1 MWLRKLKQGLC
12 PSLEGWDRVGDGREF
27 KREGIDVYL
36 PLIRVEG

>member
-12 PSLEGWDRVGDGREF
+12 PSREGWDRVGDGREF